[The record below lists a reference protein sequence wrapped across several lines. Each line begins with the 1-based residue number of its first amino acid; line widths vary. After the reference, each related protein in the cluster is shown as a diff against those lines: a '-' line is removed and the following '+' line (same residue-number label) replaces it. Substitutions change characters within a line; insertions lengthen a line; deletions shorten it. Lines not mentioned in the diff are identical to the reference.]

1 MTTDTMTPF
10 VYVMFILVVKP
21 ESILRLDGNALV
33 GKTEPVCSVSW
44 TVFNQDTFSTAVTA
58 FRVGRCYTIPFPPGQ
73 VHVNQTESA
82 IVLWHTW
89 MAIKFEQWGHL
100 KKGSLKS
107 FSLSTGQ
114 IFQPELASNA
124 FLARVT
130 SNTVI
135 LKQPYCV
142 FNQSCPGCEIW
153 LVAGLCS
160 GKTSS
165 EIVIIFHNIADFCI

>member
-1 MTTDTMTPF
+1 
-10 VYVMFILVVKP
+10 MFILVVKTIYI
-21 ESILRLDGNALV
+21 ETRGKHTLV

-44 TVFNQDTFSTAVTA
+44 PVSINTPVALQSQHLGLVGVTQS
-58 FRVGRCYTIPFPPGQ
+58 PPPPGQ
-73 VHVNQTESA
+73 VHVNQTEPA
-82 IVLWHTW
+82 IVLWQTW
-89 MAIKFEQWGHL
+89 MGIKLEQWGHF
-100 KKGSLKS
+100 KTGSLKS

-142 FNQSCPGCEIW
+142 FNQTCPGCVIW

-165 EIVIIFHNIADFCI
+165 EIVIIFHNIAVFCI